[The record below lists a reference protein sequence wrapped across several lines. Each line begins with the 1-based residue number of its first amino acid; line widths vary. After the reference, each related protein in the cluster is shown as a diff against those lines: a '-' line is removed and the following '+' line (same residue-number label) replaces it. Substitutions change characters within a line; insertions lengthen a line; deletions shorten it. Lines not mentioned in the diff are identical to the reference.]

1 MKSIII
7 LIANCTIILYS
18 ILFFIDNRFWA
29 KTTNGKVWN
38 ILLLC
43 LALYVCYDILY
54 IYILKKNNIQSGLI
68 YNIAA
73 FVQKAVHSA
82 QVFIQPIRKEFFI
95 SLIAAAVIIIIS
107 LLLVGLPGALL
118 LSLLQKIGIGNNI
131 QGDNVW
137 PTAILLSIVW
147 PFSFPAAVL
156 VKRYFVLHGYSFV
169 SVSYFTTIFIWVV
182 FWTTLVILISGKT
195 NT

>member
-7 LIANCTIILYS
+7 LVANCIVILYS
-18 ILFFIDNRFWA
+18 ILFFLDNRFWQ
-29 KTTNGKVWN
+29 KTTGGKVWN

-43 LALYVCYDILY
+43 LALYVCYDTLY

-73 FVQKAVHSA
+73 FAQKTVHGA
-82 QVFIQPIRKEFFI
+82 QAFIHPTQKEFFI
-95 SLIAAAVIIIIS
+95 SLIVAAVIIIVS
-107 LLLVGLPGALL
+107 LLLAGIPGALL

-147 PFSFPAAVL
+147 PFCFPAAVL
-156 VKRYFVLHGYSFV
+156 VKRYFVLHGYNFV
-169 SVSYFTTIFIWVV
+169 SISYFTTIFIWVV
-182 FWTTLVILISGKT
+182 FWITIVILLSGKT

>member
-7 LIANCTIILYS
+7 LIANCIVVLYS
-18 ILFFIDNRFWA
+18 ILFFIDNRFWPR
-29 KTTNGKVWN
+29 TTNGKVWN

-73 FVQKAVHSA
+73 FVQKTVHSA
-82 QVFIQPIRKEFFI
+82 QAFIQPVQKEFFI

-147 PFSFPAAVL
+147 PFCFPAAVL
-156 VKRYFVLHGYSFV
+156 VKRYFVLHRYSFV
-169 SVSYFTTIFIWVV
+169 SIGYFTTIFIWVV
-182 FWTTLVILISGKT
+182 FWTTIVILISGKT
-195 NT
+195 NA

>member
-7 LIANCTIILYS
+7 LVANCIIILYS
-18 ILFFIDNRFWA
+18 ILFFIDNRFWP
-29 KTTNGKVWN
+29 KTIGGKVWN

-43 LALYVCYDILY
+43 LAVYVCYDILY

-68 YNIAA
+68 YNVAA
-73 FVQKAVHSA
+73 FARKAVHSSQA
-82 QVFIQPIRKEFFI
+82 FIQPVQKEFFI
-95 SLIAAAVIIIIS
+95 SLIVTAVIIIIS
-107 LLLVGLPGALL
+107 IVLVGLPGALL

-147 PFSFPAAVL
+147 PFCFPAAVL
-156 VKRYFVLHGYSFV
+156 AKRYFVLHGYSFV
-169 SVSYFTTIFIWVV
+169 SISYFITIFIWIV
-182 FWTTLVILISGKT
+182 FWTTIVILLSGKT